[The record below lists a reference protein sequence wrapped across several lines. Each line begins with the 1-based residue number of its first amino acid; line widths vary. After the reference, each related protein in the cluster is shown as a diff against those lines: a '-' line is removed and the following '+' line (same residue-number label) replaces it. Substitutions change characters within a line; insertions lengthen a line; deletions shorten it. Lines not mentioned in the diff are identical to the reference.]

1 MITCTGDRQR
11 PGRRWGSVAGEVISV
26 LVMVMSLGNG
36 LGLLPAA
43 AEPPVTPVSGAGAVD
58 TEAVDRFIEEQMDKH
73 GLPGVSL
80 AIFDD
85 NHVAYSQGYG
95 SAGGYRSMADTTPMY
110 VGSITKPFTAVTV
123 LQLAEQDLVDLDS
136 PVQRYLPQFEVA
148 DPAVSA
154 EITVRDLLA
163 HTSGLSELGYRRVL
177 DPGASLEDAVRD
189 LRHAEPTA
197 APGEQHQYFNPNY
210 AVAARLVEVVTGR
223 SFADVVQ
230 DRILTPLDMTSSTAD
245 PEDAP
250 DGLAQGY
257 VSLFGFA
264 APREAPVRRYR
275 DGAGNVISTAT
286 DLAAFAMAVGL
297 QGAESGLLSEE
308 SLEAMRTPPDLDGV
322 TYDLGWQLAE
332 QSGEQ
337 VGWHD
342 GLDPTYS
349 GQLVVLP
356 ERGVGYALLVNQ
368 GHLGTTMV
376 AFPQLRDGMIDLLS
390 GRDANVDGIGWRWIG
405 FGLLAVFAGVVFFG
419 VRSLVR
425 LPSWPPRARQLSRGK
440 CAWAIGSHLLTAA
453 LVVLLMYVFVP
464 MLLGR
469 AFNLVEV
476 GQFHLPDLTLILAV
490 SVVADLVVAAAM
502 ATILRAAPDSKP
514 MVRVAGRPP
523 SHPAPRRRPALWPC
537 ADRRTPP
544 RTGRTELEN
553 RGER

>member
-11 PGRRWGSVAGEVISV
+11 PGRRWGSVAGE
-26 LVMVMSLGNG
+26 
-36 LGLLPAA
+36 
-43 AEPPVTPVSGAGAVD
+43 
-58 TEAVDRFIEEQMDKH
+58 
-73 GLPGVSL
+73 
-80 AIFDD
+80 
-85 NHVAYSQGYG
+85 
-95 SAGGYRSMADTTPMY
+95 
-110 VGSITKPFTAVTV
+110 
-123 LQLAEQDLVDLDS
+123 
-136 PVQRYLPQFEVA
+136 
-148 DPAVSA
+148 
-154 EITVRDLLA
+154 
-163 HTSGLSELGYRRVL
+163 
-177 DPGASLEDAVRD
+177 
-189 LRHAEPTA
+189 
-197 APGEQHQYFNPNY
+197 
-210 AVAARLVEVVTGR
+210 
-223 SFADVVQ
+223 
-230 DRILTPLDMTSSTAD
+230 
-245 PEDAP
+245 
-250 DGLAQGY
+250 
-257 VSLFGFA
+257 
-264 APREAPVRRYR
+264 
-275 DGAGNVISTAT
+275 
-286 DLAAFAMAVGL
+286 VGL

-322 TYDLGWQLAE
+322 TYGLGWQLAE